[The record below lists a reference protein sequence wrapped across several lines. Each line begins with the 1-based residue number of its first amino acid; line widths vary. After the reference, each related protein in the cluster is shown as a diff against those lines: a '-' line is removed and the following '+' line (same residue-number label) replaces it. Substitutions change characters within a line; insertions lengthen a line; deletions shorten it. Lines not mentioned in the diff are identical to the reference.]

1 MTHYFCS
8 TSILYIILLIY
19 LYKHILLTSLQAGT
33 PYYTAPEMIQ
43 QEPYSYPA
51 DCWSF
56 GVIVHQL
63 LALERPFD
71 GSSTADLVKSILSG
85 EIPPLPAHYSEDIK

>member
-1 MTHYFCS
+1 M
-8 TSILYIILLIY
+8 I
-19 LYKHILLTSLQAGT
+19 QAGT

-43 QEPYSYPA
+43 RANYSSPA

-56 GVIVHQL
+56 GVILHQL

-71 GSSTADLVKSILSG
+71 GSSTADLVKAILTV
-85 EIPPLPAHYSEDIK
+85 EPPLLPSHYSEEIK